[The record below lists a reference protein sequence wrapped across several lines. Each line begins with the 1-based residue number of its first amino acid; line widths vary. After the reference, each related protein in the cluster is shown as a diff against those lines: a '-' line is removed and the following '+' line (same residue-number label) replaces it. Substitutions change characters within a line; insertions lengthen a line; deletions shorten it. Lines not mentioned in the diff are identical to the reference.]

1 VRDHIGRE
9 LHDRSDPLILPGGP
23 HLTFTTHTET
33 PPWSAREDREPR
45 IGFDR
50 ANLEEQKW
58 QLEQRRVQDTFPPAN
73 NVQISPNAPRLHVTL
88 ECTSSTVS
96 SDALEVVVKVR
107 YEAAETARP
116 ITFHT
121 HLFKDDEYYQLG
133 RLQDGIWRSYEY
145 ESASGGFF
153 IVDDPDVA
161 VIVGQD
167 NHFASLTPGE
177 SWTTSRRIGRNYTEL
192 PDNARI
198 GEAFRYVFVG
208 AELDWWNW
216 ESKND
221 HSDTVVKLRCYL
233 TGPIVDPK
241 DNEGRPRLVV
251 KPSND
256 VQFSLRSYDPKQS
269 SPITMH

>member
-1 VRDHIGRE
+1 MERAQTCFCTVGLRSAPPHGNGSDHSGFVDISRHGPLLVNGWNHDLWELTPDRPVKFLKSLPARYQKLLKAGETYTLLWPGGEIALWEEGGVRDHIGRE

-58 QLEQRRVQDTFPPAN
+58 RLEQRRAQDTFPPAN

-121 HLFKDDEYYQLG
+121 RLFKDDEYYQLG
-133 RLQDGIWRSYEY
+133 
-145 ESASGGFF
+145 
-153 IVDDPDVA
+153 
-161 VIVGQD
+161 
-167 NHFASLTPGE
+167 
-177 SWTTSRRIGRNYTEL
+177 
-192 PDNARI
+192 
-198 GEAFRYVFVG
+198 
-208 AELDWWNW
+208 
-216 ESKND
+216 
-221 HSDTVVKLRCYL
+221 
-233 TGPIVDPK
+233 
-241 DNEGRPRLVV
+241 
-251 KPSND
+251 
-256 VQFSLRSYDPKQS
+256 
-269 SPITMH
+269 